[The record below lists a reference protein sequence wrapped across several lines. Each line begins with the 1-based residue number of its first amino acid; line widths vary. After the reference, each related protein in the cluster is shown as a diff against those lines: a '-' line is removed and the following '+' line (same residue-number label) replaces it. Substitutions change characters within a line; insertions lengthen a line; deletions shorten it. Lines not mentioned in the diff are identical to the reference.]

1 VLVGAEPRVDL
12 QALEREARGR
22 LESEVYD
29 FVAGGTGQER
39 TVAWNDQ
46 AWARLAVRP
55 RVLCDVSEV
64 LTATTVLGTEVR
76 APVLVAPMGVVGM
89 LHAEGELALRRG
101 AASAGSLLVVS
112 TRTSV
117 PIPEIGTAADGPW
130 WFQVYVLKDR
140 GLTRELVRRAVEAG
154 ARALVLT
161 GDTPLVAYKPRLAQH
176 RLEIPDELFM
186 PGLSRPD
193 GGAIG
198 DYPGAEQ
205 DPALT
210 FDDIGWLADLA
221 GGVPVVVKGVLRA
234 DDAERCVEAGAE
246 AIVVS
251 NHGGRQLDGAVPTAQ
266 ALPEVVEAVGG
277 RCEVYVD
284 GGIRSGVDVL
294 RALALGARAALVGRP
309 AAWALAVGGSDGVRR
324 LFESLELE
332 VAEALA
338 LVGARRPEDAGPD
351 LVRPFLAD

>member
-22 LESEVYD
+22 LEPGVYD

-39 TVAWNDQ
+39 TLAWNEE

-55 RVLCDVSEV
+55 RVLCDVSEA
-64 LTATTVLGTEVR
+64 LTATTVLGADVR
-76 APVLVAPMGVVGM
+76 APVLIAPMGIVGM
-89 LHAEGELALRRG
+89 LHAEGELAMRRG

-140 GLTRELVRRAVEAG
+140 GLTRELVGRAIEAG

-161 GDTPLVAYKPRLAQH
+161 GDTPLVAYKPRVARH
-176 RLEIPDELFM
+176 RLEIPDALFM

-221 GGVPVVVKGVLRA
+221 GGVPVAVKGVLRA
-234 DDAERCVEAGAE
+234 DDAKQCIESGAE

-251 NHGGRQLDGAVPTAQ
+251 NHGGRQLDGAVTTAE
-266 ALPEVVEAVGG
+266 ALPDVVEAVGG

-294 RALALGARAALVGRP
+294 RAIALGARAVLIGRP
-309 AAWALAVGGSDGVRR
+309 AAWALAVGGSDGVQR
-324 LFESLELE
+324 LLESLELE
-332 VAEALA
+332 LAEALA
-338 LVGARRPEDAGPD
+338 LVGATRLDEVNRD